1 MLDRLLD
8 RLGGRDRIISLLTA
22 VVVIGLGVWIVAEA
36 VLYIAV
42 FGFANNGGFT
52 VRWITWAQIVSRL
65 ANDVWLGA
73 LALLLL
79 LWLVSTLEGLD
90 LASRASAATD
100 TETPTFPRTD
110 AARSARV
117 LVFEHLFE

>member
-22 VVVIGLGVWIVAEA
+22 VVIIGLGVWIVAEA

-42 FGFANNGGFT
+42 FGSANNGASGSW
-52 VRWITWAQIVSRL
+52 VTWTQIVSRL

-79 LWLVSTLEGLD
+79 LWLVSSLKGSTSPPTGRNGHRDTD
-90 LASRASAATD
+90 LSAD
-100 TETPTFPRTD
+100 
-110 AARSARV
+110 
-117 LVFEHLFE
+117 

>member
-8 RLGGRDRIISLLTA
+8 RLGGRDRIISLLTT

-42 FGFANNGGFT
+42 FGFANNGAFSGS
-52 VRWITWAQIVSRL
+52 WITWTQVVSRL

-79 LWLVSTLEGLD
+79 LWLVSSLKGSTSPPTGRNGHRDTD
-90 LASRASAATD
+90 LPAD
-100 TETPTFPRTD
+100 
-110 AARSARV
+110 
-117 LVFEHLFE
+117 